1 MAKAT
6 EVAADMAER
15 TRSEN
20 FRWLRDRNRMVE
32 NINLAIEG
40 VILSY
45 FFIHYLLLYS
55 YQLEF
60 YFNLFCYFLTP
71 FE

>member
-45 FFIHYLLLYS
+45 FFLSIIFYYIHI
-55 YQLEF
+55 
-60 YFNLFCYFLTP
+60 N
-71 FE
+71 

>member
-45 FFIHYLLLYS
+45 FFYPLSSIIFIS
-55 YQLEF
+55 IRI
-60 YFNLFCYFLTP
+60 LF
-71 FE
+71 